1 MIKRIKRI
9 NERIADIARTFG
21 TQSNIYKEYES
32 RIVTLFPT
40 GHHYSKK
47 GHISLS
53 HGKKVVGNPETD
65 KKLLSIDVLPT
76 KGEIVKRSKQRL
88 KDKGIERPTIQEV
101 KNEVERKERV
111 ENLINDNLDLA
122 YALQSDASNDLIDY
136 LRNSEKEYDE
146 IEEKIDAF
154 IQTYESGQYELRD
167 LVAELEKEN
176 GYVPKRTYKK

>member
-1 MIKRIKRI
+1 M
-9 NERIADIARTFG
+9 
-21 TQSNIYKEYES
+21 
-32 RIVTLFPT
+32 
-40 GHHYSKK
+40 
-47 GHISLS
+47 
-53 HGKKVVGNPETD
+53 
-65 KKLLSIDVLPT
+65 SIDVLPT

-111 ENLINDNLDLA
+111 ENLITDNLDLA

-136 LRNSEKEYDE
+136 LRQGEKEYDE

-154 IQTYESGQYELRD
+154 LQTYESGQYELRD

-176 GYVPKRTYKK
+176 GYIPKRTYKK